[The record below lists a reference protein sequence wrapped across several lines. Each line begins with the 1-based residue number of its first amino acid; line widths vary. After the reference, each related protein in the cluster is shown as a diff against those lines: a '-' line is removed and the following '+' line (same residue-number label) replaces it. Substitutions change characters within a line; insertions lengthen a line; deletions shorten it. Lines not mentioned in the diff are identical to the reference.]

1 MKAFI
6 SLLAFT
12 SLASADPAPTDPKL
26 AQLVGHWQGGGTF
39 TMNGKPMQITIT
51 YECARAAIGPG
62 IACSAFSKAKDFA
75 YGENHLFGYDKA
87 TNTYHLFS
95 VNDLGEAYDHA
106 AKWTDAGKVAFQYDA
121 TVDGKPV
128 REIYTYTAKKDVL
141 VLHGTFTRDGKVIGD
156 GEYTVKR
163 AP

>member
-1 MKAFI
+1 MKALI
-6 SLLAFT
+6 PLVALT
-12 SLASADPAPTDPKL
+12 SLASANPAPTDPKL

-39 TMNGKPMQITIT
+39 TLNGTAMQIAFT
-51 YECARAAIGPG
+51 YDCARTAIGPG

-75 YGENHLFGYDKA
+75 YGENHLLGYDKA
-87 TNTYHLFS
+87 SDTYHLFS
-95 VNDLGEAYDHA
+95 VNDMGEAYDHA
-106 AKWTDAGKVAFQYDA
+106 AKWTDAGKVAFQMDRV
-121 TVDGKPV
+121 VDGKPI
-128 REIYTYTAKKDVL
+128 REIYTITAKKDGL